1 MSDQLP
7 PKKFFKIPENF
18 AEATDAEIDAFAQSI
33 MEQLFKDRENAMKT
47 EGLAD

>member
-1 MSDQLP
+1 MSEQLP

-33 MEQLFKDRENAMKT
+33 MELLFEQRKIVERT
-47 EGLAD
+47 